1 METSVIGG
9 QEKTTFSTSNSVH
22 SAKMAG
28 RPTDAAQAKKRNL
41 ANAQQHWLESRR
53 VPTEP
58 TSSDANTPENGEAD
72 NESSGDDIECTRW
85 TGGVIHCL
93 SSSDEPIVISSED
106 SDGGEV
112 EELSGSELEEV
123 VQECLRKLEAALQ
136 ASDKPDA
143 YSLITCKQTQKDWKK
158 AESHHSLGYNGQSVW
173 TKRHHDWLAWERE
186 KEDEKLRNRWVGF
199 KPNEVSGAHM
209 PAARVHPSC
218 GPSCAQTQNRLLC
231 QGG

>member
-1 METSVIGG
+1 MV
-9 QEKTTFSTSNSVH
+9 
-22 SAKMAG
+22 G
-28 RPTDAAQAKKRNL
+28 RPTNAAQAKKRNL
-41 ANAQQHWLESRR
+41 ANARQHRLESRR

-72 NESSGDDIECTRW
+72 DESSGDDIECTGW

-93 SSSDEPIVISSED
+93 SSDDEPIVISSED
-106 SDGGEV
+106 NDGGEV

-123 VQECLRKLEAALQ
+123 VQERLRKLEATPQ

-143 YSLITCKQTQKDWKK
+143 YSVITRKQTQKDWKK
-158 AESHHSLGYNGQSVW
+158 AESHRSLGHNGQSAR
-173 TKRHHDWLAWERE
+173 TKRHHDWLAREKE

-199 KPNEVSGAHM
+199 KPNEVSGTHT

-218 GPSCAQTQNRLLC
+218 GPSCAQTQNRSLC